1 MMAILFSHVTFK
13 SEYGIGEF
21 FVCGFPAKADDL
33 EGNTVYEEYLM
44 GVNDDAVIDV
54 HVMSYLYGYGR
65 TVTATPEEL
74 DYMKRRLFA
83 DPLFLWDRCKNKSDR
98 DFEIH
103 YVPMEPMSDYF
114 LLEVCHGV

>member
-1 MMAILFSHVTFK
+1 MAILFSHVTLK

-33 EGNTVYEEYLM
+33 EGNNVYEEYLM
-44 GVNDDAVIDV
+44 GITDDAVIDV
-54 HVMSYLYGYGR
+54 HVRSYLYGYGR

-83 DPLFLWDRCKNKSDR
+83 DPLFLWDRCKNKVDR
-98 DFEIH
+98 YFEIH
-103 YVPMEPMSDYF
+103 CVPREPVSDYF

>member
-1 MMAILFSHVTFK
+1 MAIPFSHVTLK

-33 EGNTVYEEYLM
+33 ERNNVYEEYLM
-44 GVNDDAVIDV
+44 GITDDAVIDV
-54 HVMSYLYGYGR
+54 HVRSYLYGYGR
-65 TVTATPEEL
+65 MVTATPEEL

-83 DPLFLWDRCKNKSDR
+83 DPLFLWDRCQNKSDR

-103 YVPMEPMSDYF
+103 CVPRELVSDYF